1 MISFLFSARPTLPA
15 ALGLSSALDL
25 VARDRELISCKS
37 LKSKIYASLD
47 VDELIRGGLRMSGL
61 PHSPHALVTGG
72 GRGIGRAIAATLA
85 QAGAVVTVLGRNRAL
100 LDEAV
105 AAGAAHFAVVADVA
119 DQAAVG
125 AAMAE
130 AAARQPIDIL
140 IANAGAAESAPFAK
154 SDAALFRRM
163 MDVNFMG
170 VVHAVQ
176 AVLPA
181 MRERP
186 CGRIVAV
193 ASTAGLKGYA
203 YVSAYSAAKHAV
215 VGLVR
220 SLALEL
226 ASTRITVN
234 AVCPGFTD
242 TDLVAGSIDNIMKK
256 TGRSH
261 AQAVAELAK
270 HNPQGRLV
278 TPAEVA
284 DTVLWLCGEGADA
297 ITGQA
302 IAVAG
307 GEI

>member
-1 MISFLFSARPTLPA
+1 MP
-15 ALGLSSALDL
+15 
-25 VARDRELISCKS
+25 
-37 LKSKIYASLD
+37 
-47 VDELIRGGLRMSGL
+47 GL
-61 PHSPHALVTGG
+61 PHSPHAFVTGG
-72 GRGIGRAIAATLA
+72 GRGIGREIAFALTRS
-85 QAGAVVTVLGRNRAL
+85 GAAVTVLGRHRAA
-100 LDEAV
+100 LDDV
-105 AAGAAHFAVVADVA
+105 IAAGDARFAVVADVA
-119 DQAAVG
+119 DQAQVEVAF
-125 AAMAE
+125 AQAS
-130 AAARQPIDIL
+130 ARGPIDIL
-140 IANAGAAESAPFAK
+140 VANAAVAESASFAK

-163 MDVNFMG
+163 LDVNFMG

-181 MRERP
+181 MRQRP
-186 CGRIVAV
+186 YGRIVAV

-215 VGLVR
+215 IGLVR

-226 ASTRITVN
+226 ATTRVTVN

-242 TDLVAGSIDNIMKK
+242 TDLVADSIDANMKK

-261 AQAVAELAK
+261 AQALAELAK
-270 HNPQGRLV
+270 HNPQGRLIS
-278 TPAEVA
+278 PSEVA
-284 DTVLWLCGEGADA
+284 DAVLWLCGEGAGA

>member
-1 MISFLFSARPTLPA
+1 
-15 ALGLSSALDL
+15 
-25 VARDRELISCKS
+25 
-37 LKSKIYASLD
+37 
-47 VDELIRGGLRMSGL
+47 MSGL
-61 PHSPHALVTGG
+61 PRSSHALVTGG
-72 GRGIGRAIAATLA
+72 GRGIGREIAATLA
-85 QAGAVVTVLGRNRAL
+85 RAGATVTVLGRHRAT
-100 LDEAV
+100 LDDAI
-105 AAGAAHFAVVADVA
+105 ASGAAHFAGVADVA
-119 DQAAVG
+119 DQAAVS
-125 AAMAE
+125 AAIAE
-130 AAARQPIDIL
+130 AAGRQPIDML
-140 IANAGAAESAPFAK
+140 IANAGIAESAPFGK

-170 VVHAVQ
+170 VVYTIQ
-176 AVLPA
+176 AALPS
-181 MRERP
+181 MKDRP
-186 CGRIVAV
+186 YGRIVAV

-220 SLALEL
+220 SLAMEL
-226 ASTRITVN
+226 ASTGVTVN

-261 AQAVAELAK
+261 EQAVAELSR

-284 DTVLWLCGEGADA
+284 DTVLWLCGEGAGA

-307 GEI
+307 GEV

>member
-1 MISFLFSARPTLPA
+1 
-15 ALGLSSALDL
+15 
-25 VARDRELISCKS
+25 
-37 LKSKIYASLD
+37 
-47 VDELIRGGLRMSGL
+47 MSGL
-61 PHSPHALVTGG
+61 PRSPHALVTGG
-72 GRGIGRAIAATLA
+72 GRGIGREIASALA
-85 QAGAVVTVLGRNRAL
+85 DAGATVTVLGRHRDSL
-100 LDEAV
+100 EEAV
-105 AAGAAHFAVVADVA
+105 AVGNAHFVGVADVA
-119 DQAAVG
+119 DQAAVTASI
-125 AAMAE
+125 AA

-140 IANAGAAESAPFAK
+140 IANAGIAESAPFGK

-170 VVHAVQ
+170 VVHAIQ
-176 AVLPA
+176 AVLPS
-181 MRERP
+181 MRDRP
-186 CGRIVAV
+186 YGRIVAV

-226 ASTRITVN
+226 AHTRVTVN

-242 TDLVAGSIDNIMKK
+242 TDLVAGSIDKIMEK
-256 TGRSH
+256 TGRSRE
-261 AQAVAELAK
+261 QAVAELSR

-278 TPAEVA
+278 TPKEVA
-284 DTVLWLCGEGADA
+284 DCVLWLCGEGASA

>member
-1 MISFLFSARPTLPA
+1 
-15 ALGLSSALDL
+15 
-25 VARDRELISCKS
+25 
-37 LKSKIYASLD
+37 
-47 VDELIRGGLRMSGL
+47 MSGL
-61 PHSPHALVTGG
+61 PRSSHALVTGG
-72 GRGIGRAIAATLA
+72 GRGIGRAIASVLVQSGAT
-85 QAGAVVTVLGRNRAL
+85 VTVLGRDRAA
-100 LDEAV
+100 LDDAV

-119 DQAAVG
+119 DQAAVN
-125 AAMAE
+125 AAIADV
-130 AAARQPIDIL
+130 AARAPIDIL
-140 IANAGAAESAPFAK
+140 IANAGAAGSAPLTK

-181 MRERP
+181 MKERRY
-186 CGRIVAV
+186 GRVVAV

-226 ASTRITVN
+226 ATSGVTVN

-256 TGRSH
+256 TGRSRE
-261 AQAVAELAK
+261 QAIAELAK

-284 DTVLWLCGEGADA
+284 DTVLWLCGEGAGA

-307 GEI
+307 GEV

>member
-1 MISFLFSARPTLPA
+1 
-15 ALGLSSALDL
+15 
-25 VARDRELISCKS
+25 
-37 LKSKIYASLD
+37 
-47 VDELIRGGLRMSGL
+47 MSGL
-61 PHSPHALVTGG
+61 PRSAHALITGG
-72 GRGIGRAIAATLA
+72 GRGIGRAIAAELTLA
-85 QAGAVVTVLGRNRAL
+85 GATVTVLGRNRSAL
-100 LDEAV
+100 HEAV
-105 AAGAAHFAVVADVA
+105 SAGAAHFTAIADVA
-119 DQAAVG
+119 DQTGLSAAI
-125 AAMAE
+125 AE

-140 IANAGAAESAPFAK
+140 VANAGAAESSPFAK
-154 SDAALFRRM
+154 SDAALFQRM

-181 MRERP
+181 MRDRRY
-186 CGRIVAV
+186 GRIIAI
-193 ASTAGLKGYA
+193 ASTAGLKGYP
-203 YVSAYSAAKHAV
+203 YVSAYVAAKHAV

-226 ASTRITVN
+226 ATTGVTVN

-242 TDLVAGSIDNIMKK
+242 TDLIAGSIDTIMKK
-256 TGRSH
+256 TGRSRE
-261 AQAVAELAK
+261 QAVAELSR

-284 DTVLWLCGEGADA
+284 DTVLWLCGAGASA

-307 GEI
+307 GEV

>member
-1 MISFLFSARPTLPA
+1 
-15 ALGLSSALDL
+15 
-25 VARDRELISCKS
+25 
-37 LKSKIYASLD
+37 
-47 VDELIRGGLRMSGL
+47 MSGL
-61 PHSPHALVTGG
+61 PYSPHVLVTGG
-72 GRGIGRAIAATLA
+72 GRGIGRAIAAELTRG
-85 QAGAVVTVLGRNRAL
+85 GATVTVLGRQRAA
-100 LDEAV
+100 LDEV
-105 AAGAAHFAVVADVA
+105 IAAGDAHFAEVADVA

-125 AAMAE
+125 AAVAK

-140 IANAGAAESAPFAK
+140 VANAGIAESAPFAK
-154 SDAALFRRM
+154 SDAALFQRM
-163 MDVNFMG
+163 MAVNFMG
-170 VVHAVQ
+170 VVHSIQ
-176 AVLPA
+176 AALPS
-181 MRERP
+181 MKDRP
-186 CGRIVAV
+186 YGRIVAV

-215 VGLVR
+215 IGLVR

-226 ASTRITVN
+226 ANTRITVN

-256 TGRSH
+256 TGRSRE
-261 AQAVAELAK
+261 QAVAEFSK

-278 TPAEVA
+278 TPNEVA
-284 DTVLWLCGEGADA
+284 DTVRWLCGEGAGA

>member
-1 MISFLFSARPTLPA
+1 
-15 ALGLSSALDL
+15 
-25 VARDRELISCKS
+25 
-37 LKSKIYASLD
+37 
-47 VDELIRGGLRMSGL
+47 MSGL
-61 PHSPHALVTGG
+61 PRSSHALVTGG
-72 GRGIGRAIAATLA
+72 GRGIGREIASALA
-85 QAGAVVTVLGRNRAL
+85 HAGATVTVLGRHRATL
-100 LDEAV
+100 EEAV
-105 AAGAAHFAVVADVA
+105 AAGAAHFVAVADVA
-119 DQAAVG
+119 DQAAVS
-125 AAMAE
+125 AAITE
-130 AAARQPIDIL
+130 AAGRQPIDIL
-140 IANAGAAESAPFAK
+140 IANAGIAESAPFGK

-170 VVHAVQ
+170 VVYAAQ

-181 MRERP
+181 MRDRP
-186 CGRIVAV
+186 YGRIVAI
-193 ASTAGLKGYA
+193 ASTTGLKGYP

-226 ASTRITVN
+226 AGSRVTVN

-242 TDLVAGSIDNIMKK
+242 TDLLAGSIDNIMKK

-261 AQAVAELAK
+261 AQAAAELAR

-284 DTVLWLCGEGADA
+284 DTVLWLCGEGAGS

-307 GEI
+307 GEV

>member
-1 MISFLFSARPTLPA
+1 
-15 ALGLSSALDL
+15 
-25 VARDRELISCKS
+25 
-37 LKSKIYASLD
+37 
-47 VDELIRGGLRMSGL
+47 MSGL
-61 PHSPHALVTGG
+61 PRSPHALVTGG
-72 GRGIGRAIAATLA
+72 GRGIGREIASALA
-85 QAGAVVTVLGRNRAL
+85 RAGATVTVLGRHRAT

-105 AAGAAHFAVVADVA
+105 AAGAAHFVGIADVA
-119 DQAAVG
+119 DQAALS
-125 AAMAE
+125 AAIAE
-130 AAARQPIDIL
+130 AAGRQPIDIL
-140 IANAGAAESAPFAK
+140 IANAGIAESASFAK
-154 SDAALFRRM
+154 SDPALFKRM

-181 MRERP
+181 MKDRP
-186 CGRIVAV
+186 YGRIVAV

-226 ASTRITVN
+226 AHTGVTVN

-256 TGRSH
+256 TGRSRE
-261 AQAVAELAK
+261 QAVAELSK

-278 TPAEVA
+278 TPSEVA
-284 DTVLWLCGEGADA
+284 DTVLFLCGEGASA

-307 GEI
+307 GEV

>member
-1 MISFLFSARPTLPA
+1 
-15 ALGLSSALDL
+15 
-25 VARDRELISCKS
+25 
-37 LKSKIYASLD
+37 
-47 VDELIRGGLRMSGL
+47 MSGL
-61 PHSPHALVTGG
+61 SRSSHALVTGG
-72 GRGIGRAIAATLA
+72 GRGIGREIAATLSR
-85 QAGAVVTVLGRNRAL
+85 AGATVTVLGRSRAV
-100 LDEAV
+100 LDEVV
-105 AAGAAHFAVVADVA
+105 AAGFAQAAVVADVA
-119 DQAAVG
+119 DQAAVK
-125 AAMAE
+125 AAVAE

-140 IANAGAAESAPFAK
+140 VANAGAAVSAPFAK
-154 SDAALFRRM
+154 SDAALFRQM

-181 MRERP
+181 MKQLRH
-186 CGRIVAV
+186 GRVVAV

-226 ASTRITVN
+226 ATSGVTVN

-242 TDLVAGSIDNIMKK
+242 TDLIAGSIDTIMSK
-256 TGRSH
+256 TGRSRE
-261 AQAVAELAK
+261 AALAELAK

-278 TPAEVA
+278 TPSEVA
-284 DTVLWLCGEGADA
+284 DAVLWLCGEGASS

-307 GEI
+307 GEV